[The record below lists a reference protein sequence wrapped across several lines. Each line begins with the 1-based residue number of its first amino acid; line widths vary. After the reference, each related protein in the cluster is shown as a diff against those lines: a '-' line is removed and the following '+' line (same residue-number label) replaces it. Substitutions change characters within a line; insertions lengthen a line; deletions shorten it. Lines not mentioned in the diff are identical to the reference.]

1 MNEYDRQSEQQYISP
16 QNIYAQSLNKLAD
29 LEGISI
35 HGKKYHTVA
44 ERVNIFR
51 KHFTDWSIDTAILNN
66 DLEQALS
73 SVIVMKAVI
82 KTPTGRTVAS
92 GLASEVVG
100 SSSVNKT
107 SVLENCE
114 TSAIGRALAFFGFA
128 GGQIT
133 SSDEVLKSKEIL
145 KDLEEQA
152 SNNRV
157 AQNFDDKGKL
167 KK

>member
-16 QNIYAQSLNKLAD
+16 QNIYAQSLNKLKE

-44 ERVNIFR
+44 ERVNVFR

-66 DLEQALS
+66 DLAEAMQS
-73 SVIVMKAVI
+73 IVVMKAVI
-82 KTPTGRTVAS
+82 RTPTGRTVAS

-107 SVLENCE
+107 SALETCE

-128 GGQIT
+128 GTEIASANEVEIAKEQQ
-133 SSDEVLKSKEIL
+133 SDERI
-145 KDLEEQA
+145 A
-152 SNNRV
+152 RNV
-157 AQNFDDKGKL
+157 AEGKI

>member
-16 QNIYAQSLNKLAD
+16 QNIYAQSLNKLNE

-66 DLEQALS
+66 DLAEAMQS
-73 SVIVMKAVI
+73 IVVMKAVI
-82 KTPTGRTVAS
+82 RTPTGRTVAS

-107 SVLENCE
+107 SALENCE

-128 GGQIT
+128 GTEIASANEVEIAKEQQ
-133 SSDEVLKSKEIL
+133 SDERIARNVTE
-145 KDLEEQA
+145 
-152 SNNRV
+152 
-157 AQNFDDKGKL
+157 GKI

>member
-16 QNIYAQSLNKLAD
+16 QNIYAQSLNKLNE

-66 DLEQALS
+66 DLAEAMQ
-73 SVIVMKAVI
+73 SVVVMKAVI
-82 KTPTGRTVAS
+82 RTPTGRTVAS

-107 SVLENCE
+107 SALENCE

-128 GGQIT
+128 GTEIA
-133 SSDEVLKSKEIL
+133 SANEVEIAKE
-145 KDLEEQA
+145 QQ
-152 SNNRV
+152 SNERIARNV
-157 AQNFDDKGKL
+157 VEGKI

>member
-16 QNIYAQSLNKLAD
+16 QNIYAQSLNKLNE

-66 DLEQALS
+66 DLAEAMQS
-73 SVIVMKAVI
+73 IVVMKAVI
-82 KTPTGRTVAS
+82 RTPTGRTVAS

-107 SVLENCE
+107 SALENCE

-128 GGQIT
+128 GTEIASANEVEIAKEQQ
-133 SSDEVLKSKEIL
+133 SDERI
-145 KDLEEQA
+145 A
-152 SNNRV
+152 RNV
-157 AQNFDDKGKL
+157 AEGKI

>member
-16 QNIYAQSLNKLAD
+16 QNIYAQSLNKLNE

-66 DLEQALS
+66 DLEEAMQ
-73 SVIVMKAVI
+73 SVVVMKAVI
-82 KTPTGRTVAS
+82 RTPTGRTVAS

-107 SVLENCE
+107 SALENCE

-128 GGQIT
+128 GTEIASANEVEIAKEQQ
-133 SSDEVLKSKEIL
+133 SDERI
-145 KDLEEQA
+145 A
-152 SNNRV
+152 RNV
-157 AQNFDDKGKL
+157 AEGKI

>member
-66 DLEQALS
+66 DLEQAMS
-73 SVIVMKAVI
+73 SIIVMKAVI

-107 SVLENCE
+107 SALENCE

-128 GGQIT
+128 GT
-133 SSDEVLKSKEIL
+133 EIASANE
-145 KDLEEQA
+145 LEIALEKQRDQ
-152 SNNRV
+152 RV

>member
-16 QNIYAQSLNKLAD
+16 QNIYAQSLNKLNE

-66 DLEQALS
+66 DLAEAMQ
-73 SVIVMKAVI
+73 SVVVMKAVI
-82 KTPTGRTVAS
+82 RTPTGRTVAS

-107 SVLENCE
+107 SALENCE

-128 GGQIT
+128 GTEISSAHEVEIAKEQQ
-133 SSDEVLKSKEIL
+133 SDERI
-145 KDLEEQA
+145 A
-152 SNNRV
+152 RNV
-157 AQNFDDKGKL
+157 AEGKI

>member
-16 QNIYAQSLNKLAD
+16 QNIYAQSLNKLNE

-66 DLEQALS
+66 DLAEAMQ
-73 SVIVMKAVI
+73 SVVVMKAVI
-82 KTPTGRTVAS
+82 RTPTGRTVAS

-107 SVLENCE
+107 SALENCE

-128 GGQIT
+128 GTEIASANEVEIAKEQQ
-133 SSDEVLKSKEIL
+133 SDERI
-145 KDLEEQA
+145 A
-152 SNNRV
+152 RNV
-157 AQNFDDKGKL
+157 AEGKI

>member
-16 QNIYAQSLNKLAD
+16 QNIYAQSLNKLNE

-66 DLEQALS
+66 DLAEAMQ
-73 SVIVMKAVI
+73 SVVVMKAVI
-82 KTPTGRTVAS
+82 RTPTGRTVAS

-107 SVLENCE
+107 SALENCE

-128 GGQIT
+128 GTEIA
-133 SSDEVLKSKEIL
+133 SANEVEIAKE
-145 KDLEEQA
+145 QQ
-152 SNNRV
+152 SNERIARNV
-157 AQNFDDKGKL
+157 AEGKI

>member
-16 QNIYAQSLNKLAD
+16 QNIYAQSLNKLNE

-66 DLEQALS
+66 DLAEAMQ
-73 SVIVMKAVI
+73 SVVVMKAVI
-82 KTPTGRTVAS
+82 RTPTGRTVAS

-107 SVLENCE
+107 SALENCE

-128 GGQIT
+128 GTEIASANEVEIAKEKQ
-133 SSDEVLKSKEIL
+133 SDERI
-145 KDLEEQA
+145 A
-152 SNNRV
+152 RNV
-157 AQNFDDKGKL
+157 AEGKI

>member
-16 QNIYAQSLNKLAD
+16 QNIYAQSLNKLKE

-44 ERVNIFR
+44 ERVNVFR
-51 KHFTDWSIDTAILNN
+51 K
-66 DLEQALS
+66 Q
-73 SVIVMKAVI
+73 AVI
-82 KTPTGRTVAS
+82 RTPTGRTVAS

-107 SVLENCE
+107 SALENCE

-128 GGQIT
+128 GTEIA
-133 SSDEVLKSKEIL
+133 SANEVEIAKE
-145 KDLEEQA
+145 QQ
-152 SNNRV
+152 SNERIARNV
-157 AQNFDDKGKL
+157 AEGKI

>member
-16 QNIYAQSLNKLAD
+16 QNIYAQSLNKLKE

-44 ERVNIFR
+44 ERVNVFR

-66 DLEQALS
+66 DLAEAMQS
-73 SVIVMKAVI
+73 IVVMKAVI
-82 KTPTGRTVAS
+82 RTPTGRTVAS

-107 SVLENCE
+107 SALENCE

-128 GGQIT
+128 GTEIA
-133 SSDEVLKSKEIL
+133 SANEVEIAKE
-145 KDLEEQA
+145 QQ
-152 SNNRV
+152 SNERIARNV
-157 AQNFDDKGKL
+157 AEGKI

>member
-16 QNIYAQSLNKLAD
+16 QNIYAQSLNKLNE

-66 DLEQALS
+66 DLAEAMQS
-73 SVIVMKAVI
+73 IVVMKAI
-82 KTPTGRTVAS
+82 IRTPTGRTVAS

-107 SVLENCE
+107 SALENCE

-128 GGQIT
+128 GTEIASANEVEIAKEQQ
-133 SSDEVLKSKEIL
+133 SDERI
-145 KDLEEQA
+145 A
-152 SNNRV
+152 RNV
-157 AQNFDDKGKL
+157 AEGKI

>member
-16 QNIYAQSLNKLAD
+16 QNIYAQSLNKLKE

-44 ERVNIFR
+44 ERVNVFR

-66 DLEQALS
+66 DLAEAMQS
-73 SVIVMKAVI
+73 IVVMKAVI
-82 KTPTGRTVAS
+82 RTPTGRTVAS

-107 SVLENCE
+107 SALENCE

-128 GGQIT
+128 GTEIASANEVEIAKEQQ
-133 SSDEVLKSKEIL
+133 SDERI
-145 KDLEEQA
+145 A
-152 SNNRV
+152 RNV
-157 AQNFDDKGKL
+157 AEGKI

>member
-16 QNIYAQSLNKLAD
+16 QNIYAQSLNKLKE

-44 ERVNIFR
+44 ERVNVFR

-66 DLEQALS
+66 DLAEAMQ
-73 SVIVMKAVI
+73 SVVVMKAVI
-82 KTPTGRTVAS
+82 RTPTGRTVAS

-107 SVLENCE
+107 SALENCE

-128 GGQIT
+128 GTEIA
-133 SSDEVLKSKEIL
+133 SANEVEIAKE
-145 KDLEEQA
+145 QQ
-152 SNNRV
+152 SNERIARNV
-157 AQNFDDKGKL
+157 AEGKI

>member
-16 QNIYAQSLNKLAD
+16 QNIYAQSLNKLKE

-44 ERVNIFR
+44 ERVNVFR

-66 DLEQALS
+66 DLAEAMQ
-73 SVIVMKAVI
+73 SVVVMKAVI
-82 KTPTGRTVAS
+82 RTPTGRTVAS

-107 SVLENCE
+107 SALENCE

-128 GGQIT
+128 GTEIASANEVEIAKEQQ
-133 SSDEVLKSKEIL
+133 SDERI
-145 KDLEEQA
+145 A
-152 SNNRV
+152 RNV
-157 AQNFDDKGKL
+157 AEGKI

>member
-16 QNIYAQSLNKLAD
+16 QNIYAQSLNKLNE

-66 DLEQALS
+66 DLAEAMQ
-73 SVIVMKAVI
+73 SVVVMKAVI
-82 KTPTGRTVAS
+82 RTPTGRTVAS

-107 SVLENCE
+107 SALENCE

-128 GGQIT
+128 GTEIASANEVEIAKEQQ
-133 SSDEVLKSKEIL
+133 SDERIARNVSE
-145 KDLEEQA
+145 
-152 SNNRV
+152 
-157 AQNFDDKGKL
+157 GKI

>member
-16 QNIYAQSLNKLAD
+16 QNIYAQSLNKLNE

-66 DLEQALS
+66 DLAEAMQS
-73 SVIVMKAVI
+73 IVVMKAVI
-82 KTPTGRTVAS
+82 RTPTGRTVAS

-107 SVLENCE
+107 SALENCE

-128 GGQIT
+128 GTEIASANEVEIAKEQQ
-133 SSDEVLKSKEIL
+133 SDERIARNVVE
-145 KDLEEQA
+145 
-152 SNNRV
+152 
-157 AQNFDDKGKL
+157 GKI

>member
-16 QNIYAQSLNKLAD
+16 QNIYAQSLNKLNE

-66 DLEQALS
+66 DLAEAMQS
-73 SVIVMKAVI
+73 IVVMKAVI
-82 KTPTGRTVAS
+82 RTPTGRTVAS

-107 SVLENCE
+107 SALENCE

-128 GGQIT
+128 GTEIASANEVEIAKEQQ
-133 SSDEVLKSKEIL
+133 SDERIARNVSE
-145 KDLEEQA
+145 
-152 SNNRV
+152 
-157 AQNFDDKGKL
+157 GKI